1 MGFEYFTKSES
12 CHVAT
17 FKILIL
23 YESIVEKVSLM
34 FSQRRSPKQK
44 KSNLPAEPYKKKY
57 GFSNLKDKTW
67 VSLTFIVLAAAAAA
81 AAAKGQL
88 IPTPK
93 SQTEE
98 IQCASGTL

>member
-1 MGFEYFTKSES
+1 M
-12 CHVAT
+12 AT
-17 FKILIL
+17 FKVLVL
-23 YESIVEKVSLM
+23 YESIVEQVLLM

-44 KSNLPAEPYKKKY
+44 KSNLPAEPYRNKY
-57 GFSNLKDKTW
+57 GFSNLKEKTW
-67 VSLTFIVLAAAAAA
+67 VPLTFIVLAAAAAAAA

-98 IQCASGTL
+98 IQFTSGTL